1 MLEPEKNH
9 SFKVS
14 FLYSLII
21 ITLMSIPAYFY
32 TQIELDN
39 YKYKETNALQ
49 EHASIIKRALY
60 DFSNANTNIFNFPKS
75 FHIEATIVD
84 KNSEIIYSTKKY
96 NVNYDD
102 RLYINEKLNSNRLNA
117 YELILSKEFSYKEI
131 YLKTVLLIFFI
142 GFFVF
147 ISAYFI
153 IKASITPYKRAND
166 FLDKFFNDAMH
177 ELRTP
182 LGVMQFNLE
191 ILEEK
196 DNNSKEIKRSLN
208 GLKNLLFVYD
218 DLEYFIKHKKIK
230 FLKETIDFSS
240 FLDSRIE
247 IFQSIAFSKKIILRC
262 ELEKNIII
270 NFNRA
275 ELQKIIDNT
284 ISNAIKYSK
293 SKTTVSIFLYSIK
306 DKYIFCVKDEGLG
319 IKDLKKIFNRYYR
332 ENNIQ
337 GGFGLGLSIVKNIC
351 DKNSVKIQIKSELQ
365 KGSLFEYYF
374 NK

>member
-102 RLYINEKLNSNRLNA
+102 RLYISEKLNSNRLNA
-117 YELILSKEFSYKEI
+117 HELILSKEFSYKEI
-131 YLKTVLLIFFI
+131 YLKTALLVFFI

-230 FLKETIDFSS
+230 FSKEEIDFSS

-247 IFQSIAFSKKIILRC
+247 IFQSIAFSKKIYLKC

-306 DKYIFCVKDEGLG
+306 DQYIFSVKDEGLG